1 MTASTVSPAPVAS
14 AALTAATRQPPVL
27 PNLLRSEWAKVRSV
41 RSTYWSLAAAVAAMI
56 GYGAINS
63 APHAGAGHGTSDPIL
78 TSLSGVLLA
87 QLAIGVLGVLVITT
101 EYSTGMIRST
111 FAAAPQRHLVIIAK
125 AGVLGAAAFA
135 VGTVASLIAF
145 LAGQAI
151 MGANGVSLTSPGAL
165 RSVIG
170 IGLYLGLL
178 GVFAVAPRLAPGH
191 NRQVPARQRRAS
203 HLHHR
208 PRHLHPVPLGRPGR
222 IRPLRRRRSGP
233 RPGPPPPPRRLTPA
247 TANGRYSD
255 ARPANGTARSA
266 APTRR
271 TRPVKARLLAGL
283 RPDGYWK

>member
-1 MTASTVSPAPVAS
+1 MTATTVAPAP
-14 AALTAATRQPPVL
+14 AALAASTPQSPVL
-27 PNLLRSEWAKVRSV
+27 PNLLRSEWAKIRSV

-63 APHAGAGHGTSDPIL
+63 ASHAGARHAAFNPVL

-125 AGVLGAAAFA
+125 AGVLGAAAFT
-135 VGTVASLIAF
+135 VGVVASMIAF

-178 GVFAVAPRLAPGH
+178 GIFAVALGTIIRRSAGAIAALVGLILILPALLLTLPASIQDTVVKFLPGNAGQAIFTTGNDTSTLSPWAGLA
-191 NRQVPARQRRAS
+191 VFALYAAAAFTVA
-203 HLHHR
+203 L
-208 PRHLHPVPLGRPGR
+208 VV
-222 IRPLRRRRSGP
+222 LRRR
-233 RPGPPPPPRRLTPA
+233 
-247 TANGRYSD
+247 D
-255 ARPANGTARSA
+255 A
-266 APTRR
+266 
-271 TRPVKARLLAGL
+271 
-283 RPDGYWK
+283 

>member
-1 MTASTVSPAPVAS
+1 MTATTVSPAPVAS

-27 PNLLRSEWAKVRSV
+27 PNLLRSEWAKIRSV
-41 RSTYWSLAAAVAAMI
+41 RSTYWTVAAAVAAMI

-178 GVFAVAPRLAPGH
+178 GVFAVALGTIIRRSIAALVGLILILPALLLTLPASLQDTIVKFLPGNAGQAIFTTGQDTSTLSPWAGLA
-191 NRQVPARQRRAS
+191 VFALYAAAA
-203 HLHHR
+203 LA
-208 PRHLHPVPLGRPGR
+208 LALVL
-222 IRPLRRRRSGP
+222 LRRR
-233 RPGPPPPPRRLTPA
+233 
-247 TANGRYSD
+247 D
-255 ARPANGTARSA
+255 A
-266 APTRR
+266 
-271 TRPVKARLLAGL
+271 
-283 RPDGYWK
+283 

>member
-1 MTASTVSPAPVAS
+1 MTATTVSPAPVAS
-14 AALTAATRQPPVL
+14 AALTAPTRQPPVL

-63 APHAGAGHGTSDPIL
+63 APHAGAGHGASDPIL

-87 QLAIGVLGVLVITT
+87 QLAIAVLGVLVITT

-111 FAAAPQRHLVIIAK
+111 FAAAPQRHLVIVAK

-145 LAGQAI
+145 LGGQAI

-178 GVFAVAPRLAPGH
+178 GVFAVALGTIIRRSTGAIAALVGLILVLPALLLTLPASLQDTIVKFLPGNAGQAIFTTGQDTSALSPWAGLA
-191 NRQVPARQRRAS
+191 VFALYAAAA
-203 HLHHR
+203 LA
-208 PRHLHPVPLGRPGR
+208 LALVL
-222 IRPLRRRRSGP
+222 LRRR
-233 RPGPPPPPRRLTPA
+233 
-247 TANGRYSD
+247 D
-255 ARPANGTARSA
+255 A
-266 APTRR
+266 
-271 TRPVKARLLAGL
+271 
-283 RPDGYWK
+283 

>member
-1 MTASTVSPAPVAS
+1 MTATTVSPAPVAS
-14 AALTAATRQPPVL
+14 AALTAPTRQPPVL

-63 APHAGAGHGTSDPIL
+63 APHAGAGHGASDPIL

-87 QLAIGVLGVLVITT
+87 QLAIAVLGVLVITT

-111 FAAAPQRHLVIIAK
+111 FAAAPQRHLVIVAK

-145 LAGQAI
+145 LGGQAI
-151 MGANGVSLTSPGAL
+151 MGANGVSLTGAL

-178 GVFAVAPRLAPGH
+178 GVFAVALGTIIRRSTGAIAALVGLILVLPALLLTLPASLQDTIVKFLPGNAGQAIFTTGQDTSALSPWAGLA
-191 NRQVPARQRRAS
+191 VFALYAAAA
-203 HLHHR
+203 LA
-208 PRHLHPVPLGRPGR
+208 LALVL
-222 IRPLRRRRSGP
+222 LRRR
-233 RPGPPPPPRRLTPA
+233 
-247 TANGRYSD
+247 D
-255 ARPANGTARSA
+255 A
-266 APTRR
+266 
-271 TRPVKARLLAGL
+271 
-283 RPDGYWK
+283 